1 MSGPVLPGAI
11 RQIGYI
17 VRDFD
22 KALAEFVTLGVGP
35 FYVLRGIEQ
44 TGIYRGEECT
54 VTLTLGLANSGDLQI
69 EIIHQDDD
77 APSIYSEFTSA
88 GGDGFHQLAYWTED
102 FDAALAA
109 GQAAGWPVVW
119 SGGEPGTARYAY
131 FEPPPGTAA
140 TIIELM
146 ELTPATTGMAELV
159 RSAAVNWDG
168 SDPIRTLFDARPA

>member
-1 MSGPVLPGAI
+1 MPGPVLPGVV

-17 VRDFD
+17 VHDFD
-22 KALAEFVTLGVGP
+22 AALENLLALGIGP

-44 TGIYRGEECT
+44 TGIYRGEPCT
-54 VTLTLGLANSGDLQI
+54 VTLTLGLANSGDMQI
-69 EIIHQDDD
+69 EVIHQDND

-88 GGDGFHQLAYWTED
+88 GGDGFHQLAYWAED
-102 FDAALAA
+102 YDAALAA
-109 GQAAGWPVVW
+109 GEAAGWPVVW

-131 FEPPPGTAA
+131 FEPPAGIGA

-146 ELTPATTGMAELV
+146 ELTPATIGMGELV

-168 SDPIRTLFDARPA
+168 SDPIRSLFG

>member
-1 MSGPVLPGAI
+1 MPGPVLPGVI

-17 VRDFD
+17 VQDFD
-22 KALAEFVTLGVGP
+22 AALANWLDLGVGP

-44 TGIYRGEECT
+44 TGIYRGQECT
-54 VTLTLGLANSGDLQI
+54 VKLTLGLANSGDMQI
-69 EIIHQDDD
+69 EVIHQDND

-88 GGDGFHQLAYWTED
+88 GGDGFHQLAYWAQNY
-102 FDAALAA
+102 DAALAA

-146 ELTPATTGMAELV
+146 ELTPATIGMGELV
-159 RSAAVNWDG
+159 RQAAVDWDG
-168 SDPIRTLFDARPA
+168 SDPIRTLFG

>member
-1 MSGPVLPGAI
+1 MPGPVLPGVI

-17 VRDFD
+17 VQDFD
-22 KALAEFVTLGVGP
+22 AALATWLDLGVGP

-44 TGIYRGEECT
+44 TGVYRGEPCT
-54 VTLTLGLANSGDLQI
+54 VKLTLGLANSGDMQI
-69 EIIHQDDD
+69 EVIHQDND

-88 GGDGFHQLAYWTED
+88 GGDGFHQLAYWAED
-102 FDAALAA
+102 YDAALAA

-131 FEPPPGTAA
+131 FEPPPGTAT

-146 ELTPATTGMAELV
+146 ELTPATVGMGELV
-159 RSAAVNWDG
+159 RQAAVDWDG
-168 SDPIRTLFDARPA
+168 SEPIRTLFG

>member
-1 MSGPVLPGAI
+1 VI

-17 VRDFD
+17 VQDFD
-22 KALAEFVTLGVGP
+22 KALANWLELGVGP
-35 FYVLRGIEQ
+35 FYVLRGITQ
-44 TGIYRGEECT
+44 TGVYRGEPCT
-54 VTLTLGLANSGDLQI
+54 VTLTLGLANSGDLQV
-69 EIIHQDDD
+69 EIIHQDND

-88 GGDGFHQLAYWTED
+88 GGDGFHQLAYWAED

-119 SGGEPGTARYAY
+119 SGGDAGTARYAY

-168 SDPIRTLFDARPA
+168 SDPIRSLFG

>member
-1 MSGPVLPGAI
+1 VSGPVLPGVI

-17 VRDFD
+17 VQDFD
-22 KALAEFVTLGVGP
+22 QALANWLELGVGP
-35 FYVLRGIEQ
+35 WYVLRGITQ
-44 TGIYRGEECT
+44 TGVYRGEPCT
-54 VTLTLGLANSGDLQI
+54 VTLTMGVANSGDLQV
-69 EIIHQDDD
+69 EVIHQDND

-88 GGDGFHQLAYWTED
+88 GGDGFHQLAYWAED
-102 FDAALAA
+102 YEAALAA

-119 SGGEPGTARYAY
+119 SGGDPGTARYTY

-146 ELTPATTGMAELV
+146 ELTPATIGMGELV

-168 SDPIRTLFDARPA
+168 SDPIRSLFG